1 MSERV
6 KDILADRQQIHGDAK
21 TNFAAIGRMWGAILK
36 IEDISPTVVALMY
49 DAGKTIRC
57 VSNPLHEDNWLD
69 KIGYTQHGM
78 EISNDA

>member
-6 KDILADRQQIHGDAK
+6 KDILADRQQIHGNAK

-36 IEDISPTVVALMY
+36 IEDISPTIVALMY

>member
-1 MSERV
+1 M
-6 KDILADRQQIHGDAK
+6 
-21 TNFAAIGRMWGAILK
+21 GRNIRRK
-36 IEDISPTVVALMY
+36 IEDIQPYVGTY
-49 DAGKTIRC
+49 DGRRKNNAC

>member
-1 MSERV
+1 MSQRV

-36 IEDISPTVVALMY
+36 IEDISPTIVALMY

>member
-1 MSERV
+1 MSQRV
-6 KDILADRQQIHGDAK
+6 KDILADRQLIHGDAE
-21 TNFAAIGRMWGAILK
+21 TNFAAIGRIWGAILK
-36 IEDISPTVVALMY
+36 IEDIPPYVVALMY

>member
-1 MSERV
+1 MSQRV

>member
-36 IEDISPTVVALMY
+36 IEDISPTIVALMY